1 MVLAGIVV
9 LPVLAVGGVIA
20 SVKGKERLAEAKEIH
35 AEAMC
40 AATKLDIMTTG
51 MSGIEKMSDN
61 YRQFIQEFSRKFK
74 PFVKEMQR
82 IRDNHPLGDDG
93 LIDFNELS
101 TVEQKTLH
109 LAWLMAQI
117 YYHVLSAPILT
128 AEGEASPEAE
138 KIITTAENEF
148 KQLKRDTFK
157 MAGDDAIAANILWN
171 EPARSMMVVNF
182 IAIAIMITV
191 GIIIFERNILGG
203 IALFIAAGIAFPVFV
218 KYKVQSASR
227 LLVLRIVRLIV
238 AILFIGLL
246 FRVLY

>member
-1 MVLAGIVV
+1 M

-148 KQLKRDTFK
+148 KQLKR
-157 MAGDDAIAANILWN
+157 ML
-171 EPARSMMVVNF
+171 VVNF